1 MTHIKGKHPG
11 TSPANTP
18 VTRLKRNRMVVM
30 GLGCEESYLG
40 FVDLRPGDVHGAVQ
54 STGPMVHLSHCH
66 IWIEV
71 MVGMA

>member
-1 MTHIKGKHPG
+1 
-11 TSPANTP
+11 
-18 VTRLKRNRMVVM
+18 M

-54 STGPMVHLSHCH
+54 SAGPMVYLSHYH

-71 MVGMA
+71 MAGMA